1 MTVSSL
7 RCQTEAMRRD
17 FLCTAREWCS
27 WIDMVKSAA
36 ITTLRNRKRS
46 RNCLPT
52 QIIFCASS
60 PNKRSKE

>member
-1 MTVSSL
+1 MTVSNL

-36 ITTLRNRKRS
+36 ITTQRN
-46 RNCLPT
+46 PT
-52 QIIFCASS
+52 
-60 PNKRSKE
+60 R